1 MNLNLTTI
9 AKAIKAIQVI
19 DKSNKPY
26 NSVSID
32 SRKIQNGDLFFALKG
47 SKTDGHLFISEAI
60 KRGARGIVISNKKFI
75 PKENNVDIIIVDDTL
90 KALQNLSK
98 YIRKKSNAKIV
109 TITGSMG
116 KTTTKEFAAKLLS
129 AKFNVLKS
137 EGNLNSTSGLP
148 LSLIKLSEDHQI
160 AVLEMAT
167 NKKGEIAQLT
177 KITKPDVAA
186 ILNISEVHLEFF
198 GSLKNI
204 AKEKL
209 SVIKHLHKDSTVI
222 FNNDD
227 YLLKD
232 IAYSKKYSYGLENK
246 SDLMIKDAEPIMPYG
261 YKGKFL
267 EKGNTYPFYFPI
279 RGKWNLYNLL
289 AAVSITRNFN
299 VPWDTIIDIIPHLE
313 IPSMRGK
320 LYHLHND
327 ILLIDDS
334 YNSNPRAL
342 YEACS
347 DFNNLSVKGR
357 KILILGDML
366 ELGKHS
372 EKLHKIIGEK
382 IAHLNIAS
390 VFCIGNLSYLIIKKI
405 KSKSS
410 NKIETF
416 HYEKAEDAL
425 DFILNYIKK
434 GDSILIKG
442 SRGIGLDLITNKLI
456 SKLKIEDC

>member
-1 MNLNLTTI
+1 MNLNITTI
-9 AKAIKAIQVI
+9 AKATKAIQVI
-19 DKSNKPY
+19 DKLKKQY

-32 SRKIQNGDLFFALKG
+32 SRKIQKGDLFFALKG
-47 SKTDGHLFISEAI
+47 SKTDGHFFISEAI
-60 KRGARGIVISNKKFI
+60 KKGADGIVISNKKFI
-75 PKENNVDIIIVDDTL
+75 PKEKNVDIIIVEDTL

-109 TITGSMG
+109 AITGSMG

-148 LSLIKLSEDHQI
+148 LSLIKLSEGHQI

-167 NKKGEIAQLT
+167 NKKGEIAQLS
-177 KITKPDVAA
+177 KITKPNIAA

-209 SVIKHLHKDSTVI
+209 SLINYLDNDSIVI

-227 YLLKD
+227 YFLKD

-246 SDLMIKDAEPIMPYG
+246 SDLMIKNTETIMPYG
-261 YKGKFL
+261 FKGKFS
-267 EKGNTYPFYFPI
+267 EKGKTYPFYFPI
-279 RGKWNLYNLL
+279 RGRWNLYNLL
-289 AAVSITRNFN
+289 AAVSITRHCN
-299 VPWDTIIDIIPHLE
+299 VPWDTILDIIPHLE

-320 LYHLHND
+320 LYHLQKD

-334 YNSNPRAL
+334 YNSNPKAL
-342 YEACS
+342 YEACL
-347 DFNNLSVKGR
+347 DFNNLSTKGR

-372 EKLHKIIGEK
+372 EKLHRFIGEK
-382 IAHLNIAS
+382 IAYLNIDS
-390 VFCIGNLSYLIIKKI
+390 VFCIGNLSYLIIKEI
-405 KSKSS
+405 KSRSI

-416 HYEKAEDAL
+416 HYEKVEDAL
-425 DFILNYIKK
+425 DFLLNYIKK

-442 SRGIGLDLITNKLI
+442 SRGIGLDIIANNLIF
-456 SKLKIEDC
+456 KLKIKED